1 MRKVTVSLRAAARAL
16 EMPPT
21 SLARWLEQ
29 EPTLAAAV
37 VHQPGPRQ
45 AMEINLE
52 CLQEAWAALQGGN
65 TPTEAL
71 SDRERLRRERQ
82 KRLYWQGQELRQ
94 QVLALEQQHVL
105 AEEVEEARTELLQHI
120 HVKVEEWATEIT
132 PSLVGLD
139 PQQRYETLS
148 RGIHELLTS
157 LATSAPPSTVVEQ
170 VKEEPNPQQSETQ
183 CRIQIEHCRARLRQL
198 RAQIHNKEQVPATH
212 AKAKAWAEARLLR
225 DQLQAVPSGCAA
237 VDALRKE
244 PVSCLTRQSTSY
256 ASE

>member
-1 MRKVTVSLRAAARAL
+1 MPNATVSLRAAAKAL

-29 EPTLAAAV
+29 EPTLATAV
-37 VHQPGPRQ
+37 VNQPGPRQ

-52 CLQEAWAALQGGN
+52 CLQEAWTALQGGN

-82 KRLYWQGQELRQ
+82 QRLYWQGQELRQ

-105 AEEVEEARTELLQHI
+105 AEEVQQARTELRQHI

-139 PQQRYETLS
+139 PHQRYETLS

-157 LATSAPPSTVVEQ
+157 LATSAPPSTVVEE
-170 VKEEPNPQQSETQ
+170 VKEEPGLQQSETQ
-183 CRIQIEHCRARLRQL
+183 CRIQIEHYRARLHQL
-198 RAQIHNKEQVPATH
+198 RAQIHSKELLPA
-212 AKAKAWAEARLLR
+212 ADVKAKAWTEARLFR
-225 DQLQAVPSGCAA
+225 DQLMAIPAQCS
-237 VDALRKE
+237 ALADSSDTIRRE
-244 PVSCLTRQSTSY
+244 VVACLPLQ
-256 ASE
+256 

>member
-1 MRKVTVSLRAAARAL
+1 MQKTTVSLRAAAKAL

-37 VHQPGPRQ
+37 VHQPGPRK

-52 CLQEAWAALQGGN
+52 CLQEAWTALQGGD

-82 KRLYWQGQELRQ
+82 QRLYWQGQELRQ

-105 AEEVEEARTELLQHI
+105 AEEVQQARTALLQHI
-120 HVKVEEWATEIT
+120 QLEAEQWVSDLK
-132 PSLVGLD
+132 PSLAGLD

-148 RGIHELLTS
+148 RGIHDLLTS
-157 LATSAPPSTVVEQ
+157 LATSASQSSEVDANDD
-170 VKEEPNPQQSETQ
+170 EPDSQQSETQ
-183 CRIQIEHCRARLRQL
+183 CRIQIEHYRARLHQL
-198 RAQIHNKEQVPATH
+198 RAQIHSKELVPVADV
-212 AKAKAWAEARLLR
+212 KAKAWTEARLFR
-225 DQLQAVPSGCAA
+225 DQLMAIPARCSVLVGTG
-237 VDALRKE
+237 DAIRRE
-244 PVSCLTRQSTSY
+244 IVACLPLQ
-256 ASE
+256 

>member
-1 MRKVTVSLRAAARAL
+1 MAKTTVSLRAAARTL

-37 VHQPGPRQ
+37 VHKPGPRQ

-82 KRLYWQGQELRQ
+82 QRLYWQGQELRQ

-105 AEEVEEARTELLQHI
+105 AEEVEDARTELLQHI
-120 HVKVEEWATEIT
+120 HVKVEEWANEIT
-132 PSLVGLD
+132 PSLAGLD

-148 RGIHELLTS
+148 RGIHDLLTS
-157 LATSAPPSTVVEQ
+157 LATSAPPSSDNG
-170 VKEEPNPQQSETQ
+170 VKEEEPDPQQSETQ
-183 CRIQIEHCRARLRQL
+183 CRIQIEHYRARLHQL
-198 RAQIHNKEQVPATH
+198 RAQIHSKELVPA
-212 AKAKAWAEARLLR
+212 ADVKAKAWTEARLFR
-225 DQLQAVPSGCAA
+225 DQLMAIPARCSAL
-237 VDALRKE
+237 VDSNDAIKRE
-244 PVSCLTRQSTSY
+244 IMTCLPLQ
-256 ASE
+256 